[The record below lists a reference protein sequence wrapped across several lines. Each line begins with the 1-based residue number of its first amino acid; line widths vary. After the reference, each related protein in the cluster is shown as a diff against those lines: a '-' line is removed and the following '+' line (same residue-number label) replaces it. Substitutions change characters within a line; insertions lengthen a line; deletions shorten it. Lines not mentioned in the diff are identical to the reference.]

1 MPKEPKIGVGHIALT
16 VNDLAASTRFYMALG
31 LQPCH
36 EGGGIAIL
44 ELRGGTHLLLFSRE
58 MAAAIPTIE
67 RVDLMIGGHTRGELE
82 AYRDEVLALGLE
94 AAPIP
99 DEDFYGHYMLRL
111 SDPDGNEVVVGTSSR
126 CERGLSVRP
135 LTLHYKH

>member
-1 MPKEPKIGVGHIALT
+1 MPGEPEIGVGHIALS
-16 VNDLAASTRFYMALG
+16 VSDVAASVRFYAALG

-58 MAAAIPTIE
+58 TGAAIPTIE
-67 RVDLMIGGHTRGELE
+67 RVDLMISGRTKDELE
-82 AYRDEVLALGLE
+82 AYRDGVLALGLE

-99 DEDFYGHYMLRL
+99 DEDFYGHHMLHLR
-111 SDPDGNEVVVGTSSR
+111 DPDGNKVVVATSHCSPS
-126 CERGLSVRP
+126 EA
-135 LTLHYKH
+135 

>member
-1 MPKEPKIGVGHIALT
+1 MPNEPEIGVGHIALT
-16 VNDLAASTRFYMALG
+16 VGDVAASARFYTALG

-58 MAAAIPTIE
+58 MGSAIPTVE
-67 RVDLMIGGHTRGELE
+67 RVDLMIGARTKGELE
-82 AYRDEVLALGLE
+82 AYRRGVLDLGLE

-99 DEDFYGHYMLRL
+99 DEDFYGHYMLSL
-111 SDPDGNEVVVGTSSR
+111 SDPDGNEVVVATSH
-126 CERGLSVRP
+126 CTPNEA
-135 LTLHYKH
+135 